1 MRGLELRLRRLEE
14 RFRKKNN
21 HAPSQHEFLEAN
33 TRQRTR
39 NLYTAKSSP
48 AGENWAW
55 DRLFE
60 YDQKMLEKDT
70 ENLRQ
75 QDKGV
80 LRRSG
85 GVVFGGKEILTVHEN
100 RGTPGE
106 ARPIIVVSEYYRHD
120 PGREAHFDDRLT

>member
-55 DRLFE
+55 DRLSE

-75 QDKGV
+75 QDKDV

-85 GVVFGGKEILTVHEN
+85 GVHGPAAEETMGRAN
-100 RGTPGE
+100 A
-106 ARPIIVVSEYYRHD
+106 ARQ
-120 PGREAHFDDRLT
+120 RLRSVIRVKGLG